1 MSEISTTEASKQ
13 ALQLLT
19 LLAHHYPGILSQDGT
34 ESQVLI
40 SESNVTSLIS
50 ENIGPD
56 LRAYLARAQE
66 VI

>member
-19 LLAHHYPGILSQDGT
+19 LLVYHYPGILSQEMSDEILT
-34 ESQVLI
+34 F
-40 SESNVTSLIS
+40 IS
-50 ENIGPD
+50 ENIGPV